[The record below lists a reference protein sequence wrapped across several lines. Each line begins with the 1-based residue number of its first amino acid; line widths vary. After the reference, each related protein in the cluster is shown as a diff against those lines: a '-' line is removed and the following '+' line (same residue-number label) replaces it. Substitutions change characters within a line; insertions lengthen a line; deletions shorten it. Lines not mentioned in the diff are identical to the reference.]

1 MNGRI
6 GEKFERVGTQNVVP
20 GRRVIRTDEVACV
33 GGPHSHDRQQP
44 VIELI
49 LEGDVVMAIDV
60 TCSCGEKTR
69 LWCSYEQ

>member
-6 GEKFERVGTQNVVP
+6 VEKFERDGTHNVVP

-33 GGPHSHDRQQP
+33 GGPHSHDQQQP

-49 LEGDVVMAIDV
+49 HDGDVITAIDV
-60 TCSCGEKTR
+60 TCSCGETIR
-69 LWCSYEQ
+69 LWCSYEP